1 MEIGKVLKLYLAPV
15 GTSGIR
21 EEKESLSL
29 KENYGIE
36 GDKFANK
43 KIDRSVMIVGQKP
56 YNMAKDKGIDLP
68 ESALGENILL
78 DFDPHSLPNNSK
90 LQIGSV
96 ILEITKA
103 CTLCNHLLKYDKS
116 LPKLI
121 LKHRGIYCKVVKSGI
136 INKDDKVYLLKG

>member
-43 KIDRSVMIVGQKP
+43 EIDRSVMIVGTKP
-56 YNMAKDKGIDLP
+56 YIMAKENGIALP

-78 DFDPHSLPNNSK
+78 DFDPHTLPDNSK
-90 LQIGSV
+90 LQIGSAL
-96 ILEITKA
+96 LEITKA

-121 LKHRGIYCKVVKSGI
+121 LKHRGIYCKVIKSGI
-136 INKDDKVYLLKG
+136 INKNDKVYLLK